1 MQALRKRFFRAGE
14 VSWNKGI
21 SINISLKTDKERKAS
36 WGNIL
41 GFFLLDAP
49 KITFWMEHLILR
61 WALSRPFF
69 QKLGTFFDLQKW
81 AGETSPTLP
90 SCAPMSMGKHT
101 SILLNIPKY
110 PWKCWNKLFWLCQ
123 DSEYTWSFCMFDRL
137 LKIPRVLNV
146 PGFWIWHGL
155 YMPCLH
161 SFKYVWIWLYAS
173 MMPEYDLICLIM
185 SGHFWILLNVPE
197 YPWKCLNKP
206 LWQCQSSQYGSS

>member
-14 VSWNKGI
+14 VSWNKGT
-21 SINISLKTDKERKAS
+21 SINISLKTDKKRKSS
-36 WGNIL
+36 WGNIS

-61 WALSRPFF
+61 WALSRPFL

-81 AGETSPTLP
+81 VGETSPTFP

-161 SFKYVWIWLYAS
+161 RVLN
-173 MMPEYDLICLIM
+173 M
-185 SGHFWILLNVPE
+185 S
-197 YPWKCLNKP
+197 
-206 LWQCQSSQYGSS
+206 